1 MIDLQWIRANT
12 DLAKSRHNKRPN
24 TSPEEIDQLIE
35 LDASRR
41 SAQGK
46 LDEAKTEANAAAQEV
61 GKLFKS
67 GQVEQ
72 AELLREKTKELKATI
87 SSLEHTMRE
96 PTEA

>member
-24 TSPEEIDQLIE
+24 TSPEDDQLIE

-46 LDEAKTEANAAAQEV
+46 LDEAKTEANLCP
-61 GKLFKS
+61 GS
-67 GQVEQ
+67 GQ
-72 AELLREKTKELKATI
+72 AL
-87 SSLEHTMRE
+87 
-96 PTEA
+96 

>member
-41 SAQGK
+41 SAQG
-46 LDEAKTEANAAAQEV
+46 N
-61 GKLFKS
+61 
-67 GQVEQ
+67 
-72 AELLREKTKELKATI
+72 
-87 SSLEHTMRE
+87 
-96 PTEA
+96 